1 MSAKKILVVEDHR
14 DTREL
19 LKYNLAAAG
28 FDVAAADDGQSG
40 LKLANGFRPDI
51 ILLDLMMPG
60 MDGLEVCRQLKGDG
74 ELARIPVIMLT
85 AKGEEIDKIVGL
97 ELGADDYVVKPFSPR
112 ELVLR
117 IKAVLRR
124 SGAPE
129 PDAPKAWERLGLKID
144 FEAHQISIDGEEVPL
159 TATEFKAPDR
169 AHFRHRESPDPGQP
183 PRYGLGHPFRRV
195 LTHGRYTRPPSAP
208 EARPLCGLDRNR
220 PGCRIPIQS
229 PKFLNI
235 IKRPVSAL
243 TDTGRSSYSSP
254 IAVIP
259 ASVCDDDSV

>member
-159 TATEFKAPDR
+159 TATEFKLLTVLISGTGKVQTRDNLLDTVWDT
-169 AHFRHRESPDPGQP
+169 HFEGYSRTVDTHVRRLRQK
-183 PRYGLGHPFRRV
+183 LGPYADWIETVRGVGYRFKAQN
-195 LTHGRYTRPPSAP
+195 S
-208 EARPLCGLDRNR
+208 
-220 PGCRIPIQS
+220 
-229 PKFLNI
+229 
-235 IKRPVSAL
+235 
-243 TDTGRSSYSSP
+243 
-254 IAVIP
+254 
-259 ASVCDDDSV
+259 